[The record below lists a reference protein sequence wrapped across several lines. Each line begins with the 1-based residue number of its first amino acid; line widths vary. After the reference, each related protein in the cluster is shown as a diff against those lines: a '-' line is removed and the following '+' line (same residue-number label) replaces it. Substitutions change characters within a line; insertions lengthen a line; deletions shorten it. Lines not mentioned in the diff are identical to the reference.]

1 MKRGTRAALVTA
13 LLCIAAV
20 VTVLVTLGTGPLP
33 APPGQVVRAV
43 FGEVDASTSFAI
55 MDIGL
60 PRGLLGLIVGAAL
73 GVAGSL
79 VQSLTRNPLG
89 SPDVIGFEAGAAT
102 AAILSMLVWHVS
114 GWPMTGIT
122 VIGGL
127 LTAAGVFWLSRGQG
141 EMPVQLVLIGIGA
154 AAMLSG
160 INSYLLTRADVTEAL
175 QASKWLAGSLN
186 SAQWS
191 EVEVAAL
198 CLLVLLPAAALTVR
212 GLRVHAL
219 GSDLATGVGV
229 PVRRLASAVLLIAV
243 ALSAVSV
250 SLTGPITF
258 VALATPHLVAPLL
271 RTPGP
276 HVLPCAAGGAFL
288 LTLSDMLAQ
297 RIVPDSTV
305 PVGIVTGA
313 LGGLFLLWLLAGRW
327 RKETA

>member
-1 MKRGTRAALVTA
+1 MTRHARPMLVTA
-13 LLCIAAV
+13 ALCVAAV
-20 VTVLVTLGTGPLP
+20 VTVFLTLGSGPLP
-33 APPGQVVRAV
+33 VPPGQVVQAV
-43 FGEVDASTSFAI
+43 FGDVDGSTSFAV

-60 PRGLLGLIVGAAL
+60 PRALLGLLVGAAL
-73 GVAGSL
+73 GVAGAL

-102 AAILSMLVWHVS
+102 AAIVSMLVWHIS

-127 LTAAGVFWLSRGQG
+127 FTAAGVFWLSRGPG

-160 INSYLLTRADVTEAL
+160 VNAYLLTRADVTEAME
-175 QASKWLAGSLN
+175 ASKWLAGSLN

-191 EVEVAAL
+191 EVELAAVS
-198 CLLVLLPAAALTVR
+198 LLVLLPAAVLTVR
-212 GLRVHAL
+212 PLRVHAL
-219 GSDLATGVGV
+219 GNDLAVGVGV
-229 PVRRLASAVLLIAV
+229 PVRRLGGLVLLIAV

-250 SLTGPITF
+250 SMTGPISF
-258 VALATPHLVAPLL
+258 VALATPHIVAVFL
-271 RTPGP
+271 RSPGP

-288 LTLSDMLAQ
+288 LVLSDMLAQ
-297 RIVPDSTV
+297 RIVLDSTV

-313 LGGLFLLWLLAGRW
+313 LGGVFLVWLLAGRW